1 METFFSEL
9 RFSVNRNEGYGYRHE
24 KVGTGV
30 TGGGTGAIDESVR
43 AEIIETVRKFVARDV
58 IPVASDLEH
67 ADAYPE
73 EIVATMRELGL
84 FGITIPEAYGGLGLD
99 LLTYVGVIEELAY
112 GWMSLT
118 GIVNT
123 HTMAATLIMTHGTE
137 EQMRRWLPTM
147 ASGERRGCLSLSE
160 PDAGSDTRSLSCR
173 AQRDGEE
180 YVLNGTKA
188 WVTNGERAGIVAL
201 AARTEEGISAFIVE
215 KEPGPRF
222 GGIAVSKNVHKL
234 GYRGVETVEMAYSD
248 HRIPAGN
255 LIGEAGRGL
264 PQILGVLEVG
274 RINIAARAVG
284 VARAAFDAALLYA
297 TQRETFGKVIGE
309 HQAIQLKLAD
319 MATRLEASRLL
330 TSNAAERKAKG
341 LRCDVEAG
349 MAKLFAS
356 ETALEL
362 SMEAMRIHGGVG
374 YTTEF
379 PVERLYRD
387 APLMVIGEGTNEI
400 QRLVIARGLLAR
412 ARAQA

>member
-1 METFFSEL
+1 
-9 RFSVNRNEGYGYRHE
+9 
-24 KVGTGV
+24 V
-30 TGGGTGAIDESVR
+30 TGTNPAATDEAVR
-43 AEIIETVRKFVARDV
+43 SEIIETVGKFVQREV
-58 IPVASDLEH
+58 IPVAADLERTDTFPT
-67 ADAYPE
+67 A
-73 EIVATMRELGL
+73 IVEQMKAMGL
-84 FGITIPEAYGGLGLD
+84 FGVTIPEEYGGLGLD
-99 LLTYVGVIEELAY
+99 LLTYIGVIEELAY

-123 HTMAATLIMTHGTE
+123 HTMAATLIMTHGSE
-137 EQMRRWLPTM
+137 EQKRRWLRTM
-147 ASGERRGCLSLSE
+147 ATGEKRGALSLSE
-160 PDAGSDTRSLSCR
+160 PDAGSDTRNISCR
-173 AQRDGEE
+173 AQRDGDE
-180 YVLNGTKA
+180 YVLNGSKA
-188 WVTNGERAGIVAL
+188 WVTNGELASIVAL
-201 AARTEEGISAFIVE
+201 AARAEEGITAFIVE
-215 KEPGPRF
+215 KEPGPKF
-222 GGIAVSKNVHKL
+222 EGLTVSKHMSKL
-234 GYRGVETVEMAYSD
+234 GYRGVETVEMSYVD
-248 HRIPAGN
+248 HRIPASN
-255 LIGEAGRGL
+255 VIGELGRGL

-274 RINIAARAVG
+274 RINIAARATG
-284 VARAAFDAALLYA
+284 VARAAFDAALAYA
-297 TQRETFGKVIGE
+297 QERETMGKPISE

-330 TSNAAERKAKG
+330 TRSAAERRAKG

-412 ARAQA
+412 ARGQA